1 MDLVTELR
9 RNAWRCVGA
18 LRRNAFCPAPS
29 KSFWWYADWILGT
42 RFATFSG
49 YAPMA
54 APRAPMAPP
63 AKPGERKV
71 VIVIFVVER
80 VIRVELRHRRR
91 MGFAISV

>member
-1 MDLVTELR
+1 MVRRLDFGDQIRDVFRLR
-9 RNAWRCVGA
+9 AYG
-18 LRRNAFCPAPS
+18 
-29 KSFWWYADWILGT
+29 GT
-42 RFATFSG
+42 QGPDGT
-49 YAPMA
+49 
-54 APRAPMAPP
+54 P